1 MQWFPTPPT
10 DNLYKFAAVCGLLML
25 GGALFVILALAY
37 LDYRIEAQT
46 DASLD
51 NFSSQ
56 HNQRLFSKRITALD
70 GKDNEKD
77 WIPQLSKELNND
89 PIFLKNV
96 LNIQKE
102 MSAGYNPADPDT
114 LDLAFN
120 FVHARETLSLIVLVI
135 YALVASSLTVFGL
148 SGWRKKIHEPNERQ
162 NELDEEIKKASLL
175 KLHIE
180 ISQMQPMSDTVKK
193 LFELGGIMRP
203 NK

>member
-46 DASLD
+46 DASLY

-77 WIPQLSKELNND
+77 WIAQLSKELNND

-102 MSAGYNPADPDT
+102 MSAGYKPADPDT

-120 FVHARETLSLIVLVI
+120 FVRAREALSLIALVI

-203 NK
+203 NN